1 MGTKSTKSVGELL
14 TLFTA
19 SIFPNLGYKV
29 DDVENDIFYA
39 EKEEEGRFLWVML
52 KRDEEGKMLVSF
64 MFLFVP
70 MDDDPDPQK
79 HFDITL
85 DVSDDVEGLGGWR
98 NETDGRLMVT
108 YDLTEDDCTEEL
120 ILNHLE
126 AFFKVIN
133 DFCANYILTVAMDE
147 IFDEESE

>member
-29 DDVENDIFYA
+29 DDVENSIFYA

-52 KRDEEGKMLVSF
+52 NRDEEGKMLVSF

-79 HFDITL
+79 HFDRTL
-85 DVSDDVEGLGGWR
+85 DVSDDVEGLVGWR

-126 AFFKVIN
+126 AFLKVTN
-133 DFCANYILTVAMDE
+133 DFCANYMLTVAMDE
-147 IFDEESE
+147 IFDEV

>member
-52 KRDEEGKMLVSF
+52 NRDEEGKMLVSF

-85 DVSDDVEGLGGWR
+85 DVSDDVEGLVGWR

-126 AFFKVIN
+126 AFFNVIN
-133 DFCANYILTVAMDE
+133 DFYANYMLTVAMDE